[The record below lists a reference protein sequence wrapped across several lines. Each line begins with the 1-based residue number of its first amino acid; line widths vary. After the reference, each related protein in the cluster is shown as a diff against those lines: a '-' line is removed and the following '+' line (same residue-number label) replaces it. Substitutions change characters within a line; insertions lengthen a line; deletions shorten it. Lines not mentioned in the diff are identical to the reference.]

1 MGHHSCCNQQ
11 KVKRGL
17 WSPEEDEKLITY
29 ITTHGYGC
37 WSEVPEKAGL
47 QRCGK
52 SCRLRWI
59 NYLRPDI
66 RRGRFTPDEEK
77 LIISLHNVVGNRWA
91 HIASHLPGRTDN
103 EIKNYWNSWIKK
115 KIRKHN
121 SPSNS
126 SSTTNITQ
134 NHLAL
139 DYNFNINK
147 LDQNIVTTPKPS
159 PFQETTLFSPTCPL
173 FMFEPNSLH
182 GTTTAAT
189 TTTATTTAIQSSGNN
204 LQTDQYFHDSVIGL
218 NSETWNQVQSASL
231 PPPIIST
238 TFTMD
243 TMNYLPPLI
252 ENVENMVDEEV
263 GDHGQVQELNSI
275 DQWHHQ
281 QYPNN
286 NFLFWDNIVHLGGEE
301 QQLAPNSSSNM
312 GTNSTTLSPFPS
324 SSF

>member
-1 MGHHSCCNQQ
+1 
-11 KVKRGL
+11 
-17 WSPEEDEKLITY
+17 
-29 ITTHGYGC
+29 
-37 WSEVPEKAGL
+37 
-47 QRCGK
+47 
-52 SCRLRWI
+52 
-59 NYLRPDI
+59 
-66 RRGRFTPDEEK
+66 
-77 LIISLHNVVGNRWA
+77 
-91 HIASHLPGRTDN
+91 
-103 EIKNYWNSWIKK
+103 
-115 KIRKHN
+115 
-121 SPSNS
+121 
-126 SSTTNITQ
+126 
-134 NHLAL
+134 
-139 DYNFNINK
+139 
-147 LDQNIVTTPKPS
+147 
-159 PFQETTLFSPTCPL
+159 
-173 FMFEPNSLH
+173 MFEPNSLH
-182 GTTTAAT
+182 GTTTTTAT

-218 NSETWNQVQSASL
+218 NSETWNQVQSSSL